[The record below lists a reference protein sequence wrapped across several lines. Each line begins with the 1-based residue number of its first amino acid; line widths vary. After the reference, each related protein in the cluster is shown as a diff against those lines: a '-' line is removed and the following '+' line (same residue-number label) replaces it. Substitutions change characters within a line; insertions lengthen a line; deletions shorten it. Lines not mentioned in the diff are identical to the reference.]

1 MAKLKDLV
9 MNILEQYE
17 DGIGIKAISD
27 TTGLPPDVVF
37 DILQRYSDMVVEGD
51 VSTTVQ

>member
-1 MAKLKDLV
+1 MAKMKELV

-27 TTGLPPDVVF
+27 TTGLPADVVF
-37 DILQRYSDMVVEGD
+37 DILQRYGDLVVEGD
-51 VSTTVQ
+51 MNTTVQ